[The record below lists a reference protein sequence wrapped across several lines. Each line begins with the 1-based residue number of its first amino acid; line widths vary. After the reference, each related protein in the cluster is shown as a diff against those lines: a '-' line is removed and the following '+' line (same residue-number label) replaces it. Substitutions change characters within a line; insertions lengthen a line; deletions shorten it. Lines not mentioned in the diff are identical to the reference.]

1 MEYAAWPVSLF
12 RMVEEDVV
20 DVLRGDGDVVRV
32 NKGCK
37 RRGHEATATG
47 NVSAMRSDKTC
58 GCQAASK

>member
-1 MEYAAWPVSLF
+1 
-12 RMVEEDVV
+12 MVEEDVV